1 VVVIRGVH
9 EVETGPDRDEITFPS
24 GDSETQADCQPID
37 FKYGLRRV
45 SPSVVECLPRGLDR

>member
-9 EVETGPDRDEITFPS
+9 EVEQGLDRDEITFPW

-37 FKYGLRRV
+37 FKYGLWRV
-45 SPSVVECLPRGLDR
+45 SASVVECLPPGLDR